1 MMKNKEQT
9 INFGSFE
16 VNPVYVGSELIA
28 YEARSKSGNF
38 RLRFGI
44 NTNMFKIFHR
54 FRDDD
59 SMLEYLEVL
68 INMAY
73 QMTMLLPDEKFMSG
87 YADLTMELLERVA
100 NYDKDKSE
108 KASLDDMRVIA
119 LAQDIDDAYGTSMF
133 EDNMNI
139 LREKEKEYILKN

>member
-1 MMKNKEQT
+1 
-9 INFGSFE
+9 
-16 VNPVYVGSELIA
+16 
-28 YEARSKSGNF
+28 
-38 RLRFGI
+38 
-44 NTNMFKIFHR
+44 
-54 FRDDD
+54 
-59 SMLEYLEVL
+59 
-68 INMAY
+68 MAY

-119 LAQDIDDAYGTSMF
+119 LAQDIDDAYGTSML
-133 EDNMNI
+133 EDNMSR